1 MSDTTSNP
9 PATADASTDFTATAR
24 DALDSGMRKARD
36 AAGAAGD
43 WASDWASDAADAVSS
58 ASVRSYRT
66 AEDNIRIYPV
76 LSVSI
81 ALVAGVVIG
90 ALLFSRER

>member
-9 PATADASTDFTATAR
+9 AAAADASADLTATAR
-24 DALDSGMRKARD
+24 DALDSGMRKARE
-36 AAGAAGD
+36 AAGAAGE
-43 WASDWASDAADAVSS
+43 WASDWASEAADAVSN

-66 AEDNIRIYPV
+66 AEDTIRIYPV
-76 LSVSI
+76 MSVSI

-90 ALLFSRER
+90 ALLFARDR